1 MANDPPAMHPG
12 TRTDI
17 KDIIGLADR
26 FFVMFDNNHCVAL
39 IAQVFQRLQQTVVVA
54 LMQADG
60 RFVEHIKHPREP
72 RPDLRGKT
80 DTLAFPAA
88 QCAA

>member
-1 MANDPPAMHPG
+1 MADDAPAMNPG

-17 KDIIGLADR
+17 KDIIRLADR

-39 IAQVFQRLQQTVVVA
+39 IAQVLERLQQTIIVT

-60 RFVEHIKHPREP
+60 RFVEHI
-72 RPDLRGKT
+72 
-80 DTLAFPAA
+80 
-88 QCAA
+88 